1 MAQNSFLLLLFVG
14 SLLVWFA
21 PATQSAATVWE
32 TPQAYNFSVGN
43 IFYDSSA
50 GLFISRTNNGTYELN
65 VNTGQATLYKNTTS
79 PYIFSYTAGNGKALI
94 ALGPF
99 ADSLTVF
106 NLATNTLYCEAALT
120 GGINSFTTSFLY
132 HSNVSNTEF
141 FIMVTDYN
149 VLTVINVTACVI
161 LWVTTNEQLVGPIA
175 IDTLTD
181 TLFLY
186 SSSNYGFLS
195 AVSLI
200 NGMVKWEITDA
211 PSILYAASNQGVL
224 YELQWQFSQILSIAR
239 HASTGQMVYSVP
251 LSLSGPVNKVN
262 NLYAVWNAGISYLIG
277 TGNNTL
283 IRFNPSNGTV
293 LWETTPLTGLS
304 TFGNPVVTEQYIWT
318 FGAAPNSLLAF
329 ATETGVLTLN
339 LSSFATNVISVIPFP
354 ATVAVASYDSTTF
367 TGALSMIT
375 FP

>member
-1 MAQNSFLLLLFVG
+1 V
-14 SLLVWFA
+14 
-21 PATQSAATVWE
+21 
-32 TPQAYNFSVGN
+32 
-43 IFYDSSA
+43 
-50 GLFISRTNNGTYELN
+50 
-65 VNTGQATLYKNTTS
+65 
-79 PYIFSYTAGNGKALI
+79 
-94 ALGPF
+94 
-99 ADSLTVF
+99 
-106 NLATNTLYCEAALT
+106 
-120 GGINSFTTSFLY
+120 
-132 HSNVSNTEF
+132 
-141 FIMVTDYN
+141 VTDYN

-161 LWVTTNEQLVGPIA
+161 LWVTTDEQLGGPIA

-195 AVSLI
+195 AVSLL

-211 PSILYAASNQGVL
+211 PSILYAASDQGVL
-224 YELQWQFSQILSIAR
+224 YELQWQFSSILCISR
-239 HASTGQMVYSVP
+239 HASTGQMLYSVP
-251 LSLSGPVNKVN
+251 LNISGPVNKVN

>member
-21 PATQSAATVWE
+21 PATQSASTIWA

-43 IFYDSSA
+43 VFYDSSV
-50 GLFISRTNNGTYELN
+50 GSFISRTNNGTYSLN

-79 PYIFSYTAGNGKALI
+79 PYTFSYTAGNGKTLL

-99 ADSLTVF
+99 ADSITVF
-106 NLATNTLYCEAALT
+106 NLATNTLYCEASLT
-120 GGINSFTTSFLY
+120 GGINPFSSTSFLY
-132 HSNVSNTEF
+132 HSNVTNTEY
-141 FIMVTDYN
+141 FIVVTDYN

-161 LWVTTNEQLVGPIA
+161 LWVTTNEQLDGPIA

-195 AVSLI
+195 AVSLT

-224 YELQWQFSQILSIAR
+224 YELQWQFSSILSISR
-239 HASTGQMVYSVP
+239 HASTGQMLFSVP
-251 LSLSGPVNKVN
+251 LNISGPVNKVN
-262 NLYAVWNAGISYLIG
+262 NLYAVSNAGISYLIG
-277 TGNNTL
+277 TGVDTL
-283 IRFNPSNGTV
+283 IRFDPSNGTV
-293 LWETTPLTGLS
+293 VWETPFAGLS

-329 ATETGVLTLN
+329 STATGVLTLN

-354 ATVAVASYDSTTF
+354 ATVAIASYDFTTF
-367 TGALSMIT
+367 SGALSMIT

>member
-1 MAQNSFLLLLFVG
+1 MAQNSFLLLFFVG

-21 PATQSAATVWE
+21 PATQSAATIWK

-43 IFYDSSA
+43 VFYDSSV
-50 GLFISRTNNGTYELN
+50 GVFISRTNNGTYEVN
-65 VNTGQATLYKNTTS
+65 VNTGQATLYQNTTS
-79 PYIFSYTAGNGKALI
+79 PYTFSYTAGDGKALI

-99 ADSLTVF
+99 ADSITVF

-120 GGINSFTTSFLY
+120 GGVSFFSSPSFLY
-132 HSNVSNTEF
+132 HSNVSNTEY
-141 FIMVTDYN
+141 FITVTGYN

-161 LWVTTNEQLVGPIA
+161 LWTTTNEQLVGPIA

-251 LSLSGPVNKVN
+251 LSLTSPVNLVN

-293 LWETTPLTGLS
+293 LWETPFVGLS

-329 ATETGVLTLN
+329 STETGVLTLN

-354 ATVAVASYDSTTF
+354 ATVAIASYNFTTF
-367 TGALSMIT
+367 SGSLSMIT